1 MENVWLSIPLC
12 DYEAH
17 MALPNV
23 AQSAC
28 LACELR
34 ALLSQYRP
42 ASIALLGCAGGNGLE
57 TVDPAVTTR
66 VVAVD
71 INPNFV
77 AATRERFPGRFQRF
91 EPIVCDISADQPPPF
106 ESVDLVFAGLLLEYV
121 PLPSAFAFFRA
132 ALVKHG
138 VLAVVIQR
146 ASERLPAVSSSPYVS
161 LQVVAPHMHLVEPDA
176 VTGHAASFGLA
187 LSLTRHA
194 TMPNGKILTTQ
205 VYRVQ

>member
-1 MENVWLSIPLC
+1 MKNVWLSIPLS

-28 LACELR
+28 LASELR
-34 ALLSQYRP
+34 AILNRYRP
-42 ASIALLGCAGGNGLE
+42 ASMALLGCAGGNGLE

-71 INPNFV
+71 INPAFV
-77 AATRERFPGRFQRF
+77 ATTRERFAGRFQRF
-91 EPIVCDISADQPPPF
+91 EPFVCDISADQPVPF
-106 ESVDLVFAGLLLEYV
+106 EPVDLVFAGLLLEYV
-121 PLPSAFAFFRA
+121 PLRSAFTFFRA
-132 ALVKHG
+132 ALVKQG

-146 ASERLPAVSSSPYVS
+146 ASKRFPKVSTSPYVS
-161 LQVVAPHMHLVEPDA
+161 LEAIAPHMHLVEPDA
-176 VTGHAASFGLA
+176 VTRQAASFDLA
-187 LSLTRHA
+187 LSFTRHA

-205 VYRVQ
+205 VFSV